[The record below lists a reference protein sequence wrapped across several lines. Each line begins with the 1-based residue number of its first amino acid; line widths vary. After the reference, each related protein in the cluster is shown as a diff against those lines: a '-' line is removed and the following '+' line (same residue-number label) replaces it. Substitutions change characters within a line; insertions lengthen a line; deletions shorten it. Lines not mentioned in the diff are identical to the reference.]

1 MKKKNTITLEEIEEN
16 KINEEG
22 GAKQK
27 KKVSFMKFWQQDVLP
42 FFYVC
47 LVLAILFILVG
58 TVSSIDSVKSL
69 GCTEMYCGDGAGLID
84 NFVSK
89 LEMLVVTVVAVLV
102 PYFYLPFLGFIGY
115 IYYEG
120 IAFAHAMNVYGYFG
134 GIMRY
139 FLPAVLNIIVISVV
153 TSVCVYLVKI
163 LTAKFRYNRKNAMN
177 FTKFRLKVYEMT
189 KKEDKYNELLK
200 KSEEKD
206 RKLEGKNRKVEW
218 KYVLCIFAVM
228 AVLQFIS
235 VCIESLV
242 I

>member
-1 MKKKNTITLEEIEEN
+1 MRKKNSITLEEIEEN

-22 GAKQK
+22 TAKQK
-27 KKVSFMKFWQQDVLP
+27 KKVSFMKFWQQDILP

-47 LVLAILFILVG
+47 LVLAVLFTLVG
-58 TVSSIDSVKSL
+58 VVTSIDSVKSL
-69 GCTEMYCGDGAGLID
+69 GCTEMYCGDTSGLID
-84 NFVSK
+84 TFVSK
-89 LEMLVVTVVAVLV
+89 LEMLVVTVIAVLV

-115 IYYEG
+115 VYYES
-120 IAFAHAMNVYGYFG
+120 IAFTHVINVYGYFG

-139 FLPAVLNIIVISVV
+139 LIPAVLNIVVISVI

-163 LTAKFRYNRKNAMN
+163 LTAKFMYNRKNTMN

-200 KSEEKD
+200 KSEEKE
-206 RKLEGKNRKVEW
+206 RKLEQRIRKIEW
-218 KYVLCIFAVM
+218 KYVLSIFAVM
-228 AVLQFIS
+228 VVLQFIS

>member
-1 MKKKNTITLEEIEEN
+1 MRKKNSITLEEIEEN
-16 KINEEG
+16 KINEDG
-22 GAKQK
+22 VAKQ

-47 LVLAILFILVG
+47 LVLAVLLILVG
-58 TVSSIDSVKSL
+58 VVSSLDSVKSL

-89 LEMLVVTVVAVLV
+89 LEMLAVTVVAVLV

-120 IAFAHAMNVYGYFG
+120 IAFAHAISVYGYFG

-139 FLPAVLNIIVISVV
+139 FLPAVLNIIVVSVV

-163 LTAKFRYNRKNAMN
+163 LTAKFRYNRRNAMN

-200 KSEEKD
+200 KSEEKE

>member
-1 MKKKNTITLEEIEEN
+1 MRKKNSITLEEIEEN

-22 GAKQK
+22 VAKQK
-27 KKVSFMKFWQQDVLP
+27 KKVSFMKFWQKDVLP

-47 LVLAILFILVG
+47 LVLAVLLILVG
-58 TVSSIDSVKSL
+58 AVSSLDSVKSL

-89 LEMLVVTVVAVLV
+89 IEMLVVTVVAVLV

-134 GIMRY
+134 GIIRY

-200 KSEEKD
+200 KSETKEH
-206 RKLEGKNRKVEW
+206 KLEERVRKIEW
-218 KYVLCIFAVM
+218 KYVIYIFAVM
-228 AVLQFIS
+228 VVLQFIS

>member
-1 MKKKNTITLEEIEEN
+1 MRKKNSITLEEIEEN

-22 GAKQK
+22 AGKAKE
-27 KKVSFMKFWQQDVLP
+27 KVSFMKFWQKDVLP
-42 FFYVC
+42 VCYVC
-47 LVLAILFILVG
+47 LVLSVLFILVG
-58 TVSSIDSVKSL
+58 AVSSIDSIKSL
-69 GCTEMYCGDGAGLID
+69 GCTEMYCGDGADLID
-84 NFVSK
+84 TFVSK
-89 LEMLVVTVVAVLV
+89 IEMLAVTVVAVLV

-139 FLPAVLNIIVISVV
+139 LIPAVLNIVVISVV
-153 TSVCVYLVKI
+153 TSVCVYLVKV

-177 FTKFRLKVYEMT
+177 FTKFRLKVYEMA

-206 RKLEGKNRKVEW
+206 RKLEERVRKVEW

-228 AVLQFIS
+228 VVLQFIS
-235 VCIESLV
+235 VCIEAL
-242 I
+242 II